1 MKSIPQIILGT
12 FQFHDTNELTT
23 IVETAY
29 RHNIVGFD
37 TSPSYKTEGMLGQSL
52 SILSSQYNISR
63 ENLFI
68 QDKID
73 GWQMEITKGNIT
85 RFVESSLKQLKTEY
99 LDVLL
104 IHWPFPDYLNNTWNT
119 FSELKEQGKV
129 KYIGL
134 SNVRKRHIEKLIKE
148 TCIKPDI
155 IQIERHPLRTCS
167 EDIDYCHK
175 QNIIVEAYSPICRMD
190 KRLIESEILKK
201 ISQKYKKNIGQII
214 LRWHLDTQVIP
225 VFMTRKTL
233 RIQENSEIY
242 DFSLT
247 TEEIASINE
256 MNINYKIFVES
267 ACCPGI

>member
-1 MKSIPQIILGT
+1 MISIPQIILGT
-12 FQFHDTNELTT
+12 FQFHNTNELTS

-37 TSPSYKTEGMLGQSL
+37 TSPSYRTEGMLGQSL
-52 SILSSQYNISR
+52 SVLSSQYNIPR

-73 GWQMEITKGNIT
+73 GWQMEVTKGNIT
-85 RFVESSLKQLKTEY
+85 YFVEYSLQQLKTEY
-99 LDVLL
+99 LDVLFV
-104 IHWPFPDYLNNTWNT
+104 HWPFPDYLNNTWTT
-119 FSELKEQGKV
+119 FSKLKEQGKI

-134 SNVRKRHIEKLIKE
+134 SNVRKRHIDKLIKE
-148 TCIKPDI
+148 TSIKPDI
-155 IQIERHPLRTCS
+155 IQIERHPLRVCS
-167 EDIDYCHK
+167 EYIDYCQK

-190 KRLIESEILKK
+190 KRLIESETLKK
-201 ISQKYKKNIGQII
+201 ISLKYKKNIAQII

-225 VFMTRKTL
+225 IFMTKKAL
-233 RIQENSEIY
+233 RIQENSDIY

-247 TEEIASINE
+247 PEEIVLING